1 MAHETHRGRYLCC
14 PFATARL
21 LGRVPS
27 LRLTAD
33 LSHWVLKT
41 ERLLDAPEE
50 ARLLGACIAP
60 AVDHLHARLGA
71 PQLPQLSD
79 PRDPRHALAAAQAE
93 HMAQPL
99 AGAFS
104 QLALPRLLS
113 APDRAPGCPGLR
125 PASANEQVGP
135 HSCWPA
141 RIGRVAF
148 D

>member
-93 HMAQPL
+93 HMAPFSRSLQP
-99 AGAFS
+99 AGSPEASFS
-104 QLALPRLLS
+104 ARSCSRLPR
-113 APDRAPGCPGLR
+113 A
-125 PASANEQVGP
+125 PASLGQ
-135 HSCWPA
+135 
-141 RIGRVAF
+141 
-148 D
+148 